1 MAITIG
7 APTNPELITQ
17 LTKRSEVVGKVL
29 QKTNDDQLYLH
40 AKTGWI
46 KLSSGVNTITDADI
60 ASLRGQSKRTTIKG
74 DNKLA
79 VKNVLVGGVGIG
91 TGIQGEGIGREVS
104 AYRKN
109 ESNGY
114 RPSSR
119 IFSGYN
125 FNRTRICYHCDSS
138 RCY

>member
-1 MAITIG
+1 MAIRIG
-7 APTNPELITQ
+7 APTNPELVTQ
-17 LTKRSEVVGKVL
+17 LTKRSEVVGKTS
-29 QKTNDDQLYLH
+29 QKTNDDHLYLH
-40 AKTGWI
+40 AKTGWV
-46 KLSSGVNTITDADI
+46 KLSSGVNTITDAEI

-79 VKNVLVGGVGIG
+79 VRNVLVGGVGIG
-91 TGIQGEGIGREVS
+91 TGIDGGTEGEIP
-104 AYRKN
+104 AYKKN
-109 ESNGY
+109 QSNGY

-125 FNRTRICYHCDSS
+125 FNRTRICCHCDSS